1 MIEDPPQRSQ
11 NANNDPGRHI
21 YSVSELNAA
30 IKTLLEE
37 RFPFV
42 WLTGEISNF
51 RIPGS
56 GHFYF
61 TLKDSTSQISA
72 VMFRGQQR
80 QLKFVPEDGLTVS
93 GMGRISV
100 YEPRGNYQIILEYM
114 EPSGVGALQIAFE
127 QLKKRLAAEGLFD
140 AQFKRDLPLIPQ
152 KIGIITSPSGAAVHD
167 ILRTIDR
174 RFPNLQIQIIPV
186 KVQGQGAA
194 EMIESALA
202 LANYR
207 QDADV
212 LILARG
218 GGSLEDLQAFNSE
231 IVARAIFESQIPI
244 VSAVGHETDYTIAD
258 FAADLRAPTPTAA
271 AELTVPEKSELQY
284 RCSNLSGRLSLI
296 IMNHINMLNSILKG
310 LSKRLI
316 DPRRQLADYRLRL
329 DDLCNR
335 LLGILRRRIRQDREY
350 LQIWEERLG
359 TNQPYVLISKYKIQL
374 EKSYDKLIKSYIIFN
389 NFNKIKIRE
398 LTAKLETLSPLAILD
413 RGYSITRTIPDA
425 SLLKDSRMVSLR
437 QNLEIILAK
446 GRLIC
451 QIKGKTNHGEKEL

>member
-1 MIEDPPQRSQ
+1 MFENPPHRTE
-11 NANNDPGRHI
+11 NPINEPGRHI

-30 IKTLLEE
+30 IKTLLED

-42 WLTGEISNF
+42 WLAGEISNF

-61 TLKDSTSQISA
+61 TLKDRASQISA

-80 QLKFVPEDGLTVS
+80 QLKFVPEDGMTIS

-127 QLKKRLAAEGLFD
+127 QLKKRLAAEGLF
-140 AQFKRDLPLIPQ
+140 AEQFKRELPLIPQ
-152 KIGIITSPSGAAVHD
+152 KIGVITSPSGAVVHD

-174 RFPNLQIQIIPV
+174 RFPNLRIQIIPV

-194 EMIESALA
+194 EMIASAFS
-202 LANYR
+202 LANTR
-207 QDADV
+207 KDTDV

-231 IVARAIFESQIPI
+231 IVARAIFESQIPV

-258 FAADLRAPTPTAA
+258 FVADLRAPTPTAA
-271 AELTVPEKSELQY
+271 AELTVPEKSELQH
-284 RCSNLSGRLSLI
+284 RCGNLAARLSSNI
-296 IMNHINMLNSILKG
+296 TNYIKMLNSLLNG
-310 LSKRLI
+310 LRSRLI
-316 DPRRQLADYRLRL
+316 DPRRRLEDYRLRL

-335 LLGILRRRIRQDREY
+335 LLGILHRRIRQDRVY
-350 LQIWEERLG
+350 VKLWRDRLG
-359 TNQPYVLISKYKIQL
+359 TNQPWVLISKSRMQL
-374 EKSYDKLIKSYIIFN
+374 EQIYDNLIKSYLIFIN
-389 NFNKIKIRE
+389 SEKIKIRE
-398 LTAKLETLSPLAILD
+398 LTAKLETLSPLAILG

-425 SLLKDSRMVSLR
+425 SVVRDSRSVSLG
-437 QNLEIILAK
+437 QNLEIMLAK

-451 QIKGKTNHGEKEL
+451 QIKGKTHHGEEEL

>member
-1 MIEDPPQRSQ
+1 MIEDHPQRWQ

-30 IKTLLEE
+30 IKTLLED
-37 RFPFV
+37 RFAFI

-80 QLKFVPEDGLTVS
+80 QLKFVPEDGMTVS

-140 AQFKRDLPLIPQ
+140 ARFKRNLPLIPR
-152 KIGIITSPSGAAVHD
+152 KIGIITSPGGAVVHD

-174 RFPNLQIQIIPV
+174 RFPNLRIQIIPAN
-186 KVQGQGAA
+186 VQGQGAA
-194 EMIESALA
+194 EMIERALA
-202 LANYR
+202 LANSR
-207 QDADV
+207 KDTDV

-231 IVARAIFESQIPI
+231 IVARAIFDSQIPV

-258 FAADLRAPTPTAA
+258 FVADLRAPTPTAA
-271 AELTVPEKSELQY
+271 AELTVPVKSELQG
-284 RCSNLSGRLSLI
+284 RCRILSERLNSNI
-296 IMNHINMLNSILKG
+296 INYINLLNHILNG
-310 LSKRLI
+310 LSKRLT
-316 DPRRQLADYRLRL
+316 DPRRRLEDFRLRL
-329 DDLCNR
+329 DDLGNR
-335 LLGILRRRIRQDREY
+335 LLGNLHRRIRQDRGY
-350 LQIWEERLG
+350 LRLWRDRLG
-359 TNQPYVLISKYKIQL
+359 PNQPHALISKSRIQL
-374 EKSYDKLIKSYIIFN
+374 DQIYDNLLKSYLILN
-389 NFNKIKIRE
+389 NSKKIKIRE
-398 LTAKLETLSPLAILD
+398 LTAKLETLSPIAILG

-425 SLLKDSRMVSLR
+425 SVLKDSRMVSLG
-437 QNLEIILAK
+437 QNLEIMLAK

>member
-1 MIEDPPQRSQ
+1 MIEDLPKRWQ

-30 IKTLLEE
+30 IKTLLED
-37 RFPFV
+37 RFPFI

-61 TLKDSTSQISA
+61 TLKDSLSQISA

-80 QLKFVPEDGLTVS
+80 QLKFVPEDGMTVS

-140 AQFKRDLPLIPQ
+140 AQFKRNLPLIPQ
-152 KIGIITSPSGAAVHD
+152 KIGIITSPSGAVVHD

-174 RFPNLQIQIIPV
+174 RFGNLRIQIIPV

-202 LANYR
+202 LANSR
-207 QDADV
+207 KDTDV

-231 IVARAIFESQIPI
+231 IVARAIFESQIPV

-258 FAADLRAPTPTAA
+258 FVADLRAPTPTAA
-271 AELTVPEKSELQY
+271 AELTVPEKSELQR
-284 RCSNLSGRLSLI
+284 RCRNLTARLNSNI
-296 IMNHINMLNSILKG
+296 TNYIKMLNSILNG
-310 LSKRLI
+310 LHKRLT
-316 DPRRQLADYRLRL
+316 DPRRRLEDFRLRL
-329 DDLCNR
+329 DDLSNR
-335 LLGILRRRIRQDREY
+335 LLGNLHRRIRQDREY
-350 LQIWEERLG
+350 LRLWQDRLG
-359 TNQPYVLISKYKIQL
+359 SNQPQVLISKSRIQL
-374 EKSYDKLIKSYIIFN
+374 DQIHDNLLKSYLIFN
-389 NFNKIKIRE
+389 KSKMVKIRE
-398 LTAKLETLSPLAILD
+398 LTAKLEALSPIAILN

-425 SLLKDSRMVSLR
+425 SVLKDSRMVSLG
-437 QNLEIILAK
+437 QNLEIMLAK